1 MRTTLNQIRAHLPC
15 HDGWWRLLRGLN
27 KTQPD
32 DETLW
37 IDTVLEH
44 NGLDDALW
52 CLRAVENCDREIRLF
67 GVWCARRVQHH
78 MADARSVAA
87 LDVAERFARG
97 EASDAEV
104 AAART
109 AAGAAALWAAARAA
123 AAAAASTAA
132 WAAEAAEEA
141 ASAWAAVVDRD
152 TERAAQAEELRRICR
167 EMREDGR

>member
-1 MRTTLNQIRAHLPC
+1 MKTTLNKIRAHNPC
-15 HDGWWRLLRGLN
+15 RAGWEKLLRGLG
-27 KTQPD
+27 KTQAD

-52 CLRAVENCDREIRLF
+52 CLRSVEGCDKEIRLF
-67 GVWCARRVQHH
+67 VVWCARRIQHLLT
-78 MADARSVAA
+78 DPRSVAA

-97 EASDAEV
+97 EASDAEL

-109 AAGAAALWAAARAA
+109 AAAA
-123 AAAAASTAA
+123 AAAAL
-132 WAAEAAEEA
+132 AAELAAAAAE
-141 ASAWAAVVDRD
+141 WADRD